1 MDYRATV
8 VSHGVWL
15 HDRAPLIL
23 VRIFSRLPERLDRG
37 FARML
42 NAPTAPFDL
51 INYHGT
57 CWAARIFN
65 RNRMT
70 AKLDRVIDALQRSLR
85 REHDS
90 AFQRGMHY
98 PTRWDPYFHD
108 FMTLADI
115 YGYPGHHYDHHRKQ
129 LTLAALN

>member
-1 MDYRATV
+1 MDQRATV

-42 NAPTAPFDL
+42 NARTAPFDL

-70 AKLDRVIDALQRSLR
+70 AKLDRVIDALQRSL
-85 REHDS
+85 S
-90 AFQRGMHY
+90 LKPWTG
-98 PTRWDPYFHD
+98 D
-108 FMTLADI
+108 FVWS
-115 YGYPGHHYDHHRKQ
+115 
-129 LTLAALN
+129 LTWLL